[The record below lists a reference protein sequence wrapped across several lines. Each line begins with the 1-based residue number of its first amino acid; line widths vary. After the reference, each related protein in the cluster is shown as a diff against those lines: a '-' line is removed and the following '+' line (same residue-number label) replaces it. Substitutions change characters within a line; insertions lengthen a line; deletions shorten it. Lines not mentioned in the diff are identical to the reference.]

1 MIHHY
6 DVIVVGGGHAGC
18 EAAAAS
24 ARAGVETAL
33 ITLKFDGIGQM
44 SCNPAIGGLGKGH
57 LVREI
62 DAMDGVMGQVADMAG
77 IQFRM
82 LNRRKGPAV
91 QGPRAQMDRALYRQ
105 AMQNTISQT
114 ANLTTLEGEVVDINY
129 ANGKLEGV
137 VLADEKVLT
146 AKAVVLT
153 TGTFL
158 RGIIRLGQKAT
169 PAGRVGDP
177 SAVRLAERLDDLGFP
192 LGRLKTGTPPRLD
205 SRTINW
211 DVLEEQPGDDK
222 PEMFSFL
229 SSKPHVRQISCAI
242 THTNART
249 HDIIRRD
256 LDKSAIYGGYFESTG
271 PRYCPSI
278 EDKVVRFAERESHQ
292 IFLEPEGL
300 TTDLVYPN
308 GISTSLPEE
317 TQEEFVKSIRGL
329 EQARI
334 AQFGYAIE
342 YDYVDP
348 KSLRYTLET
357 RNLENLFLAG
367 QINGTTGYE
376 EAAGQGLVAGLN
388 AARKALGKENVQFLR
403 SESYIGVMI
412 DDLITR
418 GVTEPYRMF
427 TSRAEFR
434 LSLRADN
441 ADQRLTPKGIE
452 LGVVSAERKERFGEK
467 LQVLEQYRDVLAK
480 KSLSPSEAMDHGI
493 VISKDGIRRTGL
505 DLLTYPEVNLSR
517 LAEFWPELKE
527 IDQQTTIL
535 LENDSVYSRYLD
547 RQNQEAK
554 SLTEDERCRIPDEID
569 YMSMKGLSGE
579 LRSKLDSIRPET
591 LGQAGRIEGMTP
603 SALAY
608 ILSTVNRRKPLE
620 HTSI

>member
-1 MIHHY
+1 M
-6 DVIVVGGGHAGC
+6 
-18 EAAAAS
+18 
-24 ARAGVETAL
+24 
-33 ITLKFDGIGQM
+33 
-44 SCNPAIGGLGKGH
+44 
-57 LVREI
+57 
-62 DAMDGVMGQVADMAG
+62 
-77 IQFRM
+77 
-82 LNRRKGPAV
+82 
-91 QGPRAQMDRALYRQ
+91 
-105 AMQNTISQT
+105 
-114 ANLTTLEGEVVDINY
+114 
-129 ANGKLEGV
+129 
-137 VLADEKVLT
+137 
-146 AKAVVLT
+146 
-153 TGTFL
+153 
-158 RGIIRLGQKAT
+158 GQKAT

-211 DVLEEQPGDDK
+211 EILEEQPGDDI

-229 SSKPHVRQISCAI
+229 SSKPHARQISCAI
-242 THTNART
+242 TYTNART

-334 AQFGYAIE
+334 TQFGYAIE

-388 AARKALGKENVQFLR
+388 AAGKALGKENVQFLR

-467 LQVLEQYRDVLAK
+467 LQVLEHYRDVLAK

-535 LENDSVYSRYLD
+535 LENDSVYSRYLE

-569 YMSMKGLSGE
+569 YMSMRGLSGE
-579 LRSKLDSIRPET
+579 LRSKLDTIRPET

-608 ILSTVNRRKPLE
+608 ILSTVNRK
-620 HTSI
+620 TSYSQARQ